1 MQICTVNKT
10 NIKMKKMKKLSVSIL
25 ATVAIL
31 LSSCSLDNDDEN
43 QGIIPGTEVTSQ
55 NLAGNLTT
63 DLRLTS
69 GIAHNLIGALL
80 VKDGATLTID
90 AGTRINALAG
100 GTDVYILVE
109 KGGKIIADG
118 TADNPI
124 VFTSNAT
131 NPQPGDWGGIIVNG
145 KAPLSR
151 QAGSDSNS
159 AAEVNAAILYGGA
172 VSDDNSGILNYVKI
186 EYTGARIDDEAEH
199 NGLTLNA
206 VGAGTVI
213 SNIAILNG
221 DDDGIEFFGGT
232 VNASNILVVNAKD
245 DMFDFTQGYVGTCTN
260 LYGVRENGYTAVTS
274 DPRGIEADGNLDGNT
289 PTDIDQ
295 SQFTIDKITII
306 NNASGVDMSDG
317 IKVRRGATATITN
330 AYLSLGTGA
339 TYSDLVDLTDGKGD
353 GTDAISITGN
363 ANTANGLDITDIK
376 NTTSGGATVAITAA
390 TTGGANSSVFAW
402 TGYSF

>member
-1 MQICTVNKT
+1 
-10 NIKMKKMKKLSVSIL
+10 MKKMKKLSVSIL

-43 QGIIPGTEVTSQ
+43 QGIIPGTVTSQ

-151 QAGSDSNS
+151 QAGSESNS

-172 VSDDNSGILNYVKI
+172 VSEDNSGILNYVKI

-213 SNIAILNG
+213 SNIAILYG

-232 VNASNILVVNAKD
+232 VNATNILVVNAKD

-289 PTDIDQ
+289 PTDMDQ

-330 AYLSLGTGA
+330 AYLSLGAGA

-376 NTTSGGATVAITAA
+376 NTTSGGATVSITAA
-390 TTGGANSSVFAW
+390 TTGGADSSVFAW
-402 TGYSF
+402 SGYSF

>member
-1 MQICTVNKT
+1 
-10 NIKMKKMKKLSVSIL
+10 MKKLSVSIL

-131 NPQPGDWGGIIVNG
+131 NPQPGDWGGIILNG

-151 QAGSDSNS
+151 QAGSESNS

-172 VSDDNSGILNYVKI
+172 ISEDNSGILNYVKI

-232 VNASNILVVNAKD
+232 VNATNILVVNAKD
-245 DMFDFTQGYVGTCTN
+245 DMFDFTQGYVGNCTN

-295 SQFTIDKITII
+295 SLFTIDKITII

-376 NTTSGGATVAITAA
+376 NTTSGGASVSITAA
-390 TTGGANSSVFAW
+390 TTGGADSSVFAW
-402 TGYSF
+402 SGYSF

>member
-1 MQICTVNKT
+1 
-10 NIKMKKMKKLSVSIL
+10 MKKMKKLSVSIL

-43 QGIIPGTEVTSQ
+43 QGIIPGTVTSQ

-151 QAGSDSNS
+151 QAGSESNS

-172 VSDDNSGILNYVKI
+172 VSEDNSGILNYVKI

-213 SNIAILNG
+213 SNIAILYG

-232 VNASNILVVNAKD
+232 VNATNILVVNAKD

-330 AYLSLGTGA
+330 AYLSLGAGA

-376 NTTSGGATVAITAA
+376 NTTSGGATVSITAA
-390 TTGGANSSVFAW
+390 TTGGADSSVFAW
-402 TGYSF
+402 SGYSF

>member
-1 MQICTVNKT
+1 
-10 NIKMKKMKKLSVSIL
+10 MKKLSVSIL

-131 NPQPGDWGGIIVNG
+131 NPQPGDWGGIILNG

-151 QAGSDSNS
+151 QAGSESNS

-172 VSDDNSGILNYVKI
+172 ISEDNSGILNYVKI

-232 VNASNILVVNAKD
+232 VNATNILVVNAKD

-260 LYGVRENGYTAVTS
+260 LYGVRENGFTAVTS

-289 PTDIDQ
+289 PTDINQ
-295 SQFTIDKITII
+295 SVFTIDRITII
-306 NNASGVDMSDG
+306 NNADGVDLSDG
-317 IKVRRGATATITN
+317 IKVRRGATANITN
-330 AYLSLGTGA
+330 AYLSLGVGA
-339 TYSDLVDLTDGKGD
+339 TYSDVVDLRDGKGD
-353 GTDAISITGN
+353 GTDAILITGN
-363 ANTANGLDITDIK
+363 ANTANSLDITDIK
-376 NTTSGGATVAITAA
+376 NTTTGGATVTLTAA
-390 TTGGANSSVFAW
+390 TTGGADTSVFAW

>member
-1 MQICTVNKT
+1 
-10 NIKMKKMKKLSVSIL
+10 MKKLSVSIL

-131 NPQPGDWGGIIVNG
+131 NPQPGDWGGIILNG

-172 VSDDNSGILNYVKI
+172 ISEDNSGILNYVKI

-232 VNASNILVVNAKD
+232 VNATNILVVNAKD
-245 DMFDFTQGYVGTCTN
+245 DMFDFTQGYLGTCTN

-295 SQFTIDKITII
+295 SLFTIDKITII

-330 AYLSLGTGA
+330 AYLSLGSGA

-376 NTTSGGATVAITAA
+376 NTTSGGASVSITAA
-390 TTGGANSSVFAW
+390 TTGGADSSVFAW
-402 TGYSF
+402 SGYSF

>member
-1 MQICTVNKT
+1 
-10 NIKMKKMKKLSVSIL
+10 MKKLSVSIL

-131 NPQPGDWGGIIVNG
+131 NPQPGDWGGIILNG

-151 QAGSDSNS
+151 QAGSESNS

-172 VSDDNSGILNYVKI
+172 ISEDNSGILNYVKI

-232 VNASNILVVNAKD
+232 VNATNILVVNAKD
-245 DMFDFTQGYVGTCTN
+245 DMFDFTQGYVGNCTN

-295 SQFTIDKITII
+295 SLFTIDKITII

-330 AYLSLGTGA
+330 AYLSLGSGA

-376 NTTSGGATVAITAA
+376 NTTSGGASVSITAA
-390 TTGGANSSVFAW
+390 TTGGADSSVFAW
-402 TGYSF
+402 SGYSF

>member
-1 MQICTVNKT
+1 MQICTVKKT

-25 ATVAIL
+25 ETVAIL

-131 NPQPGDWGGIIVNG
+131 NPQPGDWGGIILNG

-172 VSDDNSGILNYVKI
+172 ISEDNSGILNYVKI

-232 VNASNILVVNAKD
+232 VNATNILVVNAKD
-245 DMFDFTQGYVGTCTN
+245 DMFDFTQGYVGTCNN

-295 SQFTIDKITII
+295 SLFTIDKITII

-376 NTTSGGATVAITAA
+376 NTTSGGASVSITAA
-390 TTGGANSSVFAW
+390 TTGGADSSVFAW
-402 TGYSF
+402 SGYSF

>member
-1 MQICTVNKT
+1 
-10 NIKMKKMKKLSVSIL
+10 MKKMKKLSVSIL

-131 NPQPGDWGGIIVNG
+131 NPQPGDWGGIILNG

-151 QAGSDSNS
+151 QAGSESNS

-172 VSDDNSGILNYVKI
+172 ISEDNSGILNYVKI

-232 VNASNILVVNAKD
+232 VNATNILVVNAKD
-245 DMFDFTQGYVGTCTN
+245 DMFDFTQGYVGNCTN

-295 SQFTIDKITII
+295 SLFTIDKITII

-376 NTTSGGATVAITAA
+376 NTTSGGASVSITAA
-390 TTGGANSSVFAW
+390 TTGGADSSVFAW
-402 TGYSF
+402 SGYSF

>member
-109 KGGKIIADG
+109 KGGEIIADG

-151 QAGSDSNS
+151 QAGSESNS

-172 VSDDNSGILNYVKI
+172 VSEDNSGILNYVKI

-232 VNASNILVVNAKD
+232 VNATNILVVNAKD

-363 ANTANGLDITDIK
+363 ANTANDLDITDIK
-376 NTTSGGATVAITAA
+376 NTTSGGASVSITAA
-390 TTGGANSSVFAW
+390 TTGGADSSVFAW
-402 TGYSF
+402 SGYSF

>member
-1 MQICTVNKT
+1 
-10 NIKMKKMKKLSVSIL
+10 MKKLSVSIL

-100 GTDVYILVE
+100 GTDVYLLVE

-131 NPQPGDWGGIIVNG
+131 NPQPGDWGGIILNG

-151 QAGSDSNS
+151 QADSESNS
-159 AAEVNAAILYGGA
+159 AAEVNAAILYGG
-172 VSDDNSGILNYVKI
+172 SISEDNSGILNYVKI

-206 VGAGTVI
+206 VGDGTVI

-232 VNASNILVVNAKD
+232 VNATNILVVNAKD
-245 DMFDFTQGYVGTCTN
+245 DMFDFTQGYVGNCTN

-295 SQFTIDKITII
+295 SLFTIDKITII

-330 AYLSLGTGA
+330 AYLSLGSGA

-376 NTTSGGATVAITAA
+376 NTTSGGASVSITAA
-390 TTGGANSSVFAW
+390 TTGGADSSVFAW
-402 TGYSF
+402 SGYSF

>member
-1 MQICTVNKT
+1 
-10 NIKMKKMKKLSVSIL
+10 MKKLSVSIL

-131 NPQPGDWGGIIVNG
+131 NPQPGDWGGIILNG

-151 QAGSDSNS
+151 QAGSESNS

-172 VSDDNSGILNYVKI
+172 ISEDNSGILNYVKI

-232 VNASNILVVNAKD
+232 VNATNILVVNAKD
-245 DMFDFTQGYVGTCTN
+245 DMFDFTQGYVGNCTN

-295 SQFTIDKITII
+295 SLFTIDKITII

-330 AYLSLGTGA
+330 AYLSLGSGA

-376 NTTSGGATVAITAA
+376 NTTSGVATVSITAA
-390 TTGGANSSVFAW
+390 TTGGADSSVFAW
-402 TGYSF
+402 SGYSF